1 MSEVGLKLIIDLLI
15 TGKSFPSDVSNG
27 NSILL

>member
-15 TGKSFPSDVSNG
+15 TGKSFLSDVSNG